1 MCSNKKVW
9 FPFSQG
15 LCKAVMK
22 KIVIESNLENVA
34 EGRRLSMRI
43 LGFEQQ
49 AESIS
54 TATGHLHFTICEF

>member
-1 MCSNKKVW
+1 
-9 FPFSQG
+9 
-15 LCKAVMK
+15 MK
-22 KIVIESNLENVA
+22 KIVIESNLENGA

-43 LGFEQQ
+43 LRFEQQ

>member
-22 KIVIESNLENVA
+22 KIVIESNLENGA

-43 LGFEQQ
+43 LVLKLQ
-49 AESIS
+49 AERTS
-54 TATGHLHFTICEF
+54 TATSHLYL